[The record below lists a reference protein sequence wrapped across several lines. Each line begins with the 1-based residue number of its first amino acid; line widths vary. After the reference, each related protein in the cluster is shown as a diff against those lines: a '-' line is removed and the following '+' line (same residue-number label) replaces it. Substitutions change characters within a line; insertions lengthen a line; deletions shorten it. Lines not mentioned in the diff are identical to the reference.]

1 MSYIVPG
8 TGVLWY
14 FRTDAEQRMKL
25 LGTPLD
31 CMMKFKMLEEK
42 RALSQ
47 GLEISLIPNKL
58 RGIDDFEPWFY
69 SQFSKLKYKSVHIGD
84 MEPEFLT
91 SSKCISEKLDILSKM
106 LKDLEVDTVIIHAHH
121 FQHEPIKV
129 KKVLDAFLP
138 HVEIYIENNGFGSG
152 CGSRVDDLIQIF
164 NDCPEF
170 KLCLDIC
177 HIKDHENFTF
187 DDFVSV
193 DALRDRIKQIHFS
206 YSSRL
211 EKENLYANKGY
222 INYDPHHALWSIIGK
237 TPSSKT
243 KEFIRQYP
251 VILEGVIPREDS
263 NLAYLKKEVELLDS

>member
-14 FRTDAEQRMKL
+14 FCTDAEQRMKL

-31 CMMKFKMLEEK
+31 CMMKFRILEEK
-42 RALSQ
+42 KALSQ
-47 GLEISLIPNKL
+47 GLEIFLMPNKL

-84 MEPEFLT
+84 MEQEFLIR
-91 SSKCISEKLDILSKM
+91 SRGISEKLDILSRM
-106 LKDLEVDTVIIHAHH
+106 LKGLEVDTVIIHAHH

-129 KKVLDAFLP
+129 KRVLNALLP
-138 HVEIYIENNGFGSG
+138 HVEIYIENNGFESGYGS
-152 CGSRVDDLIQIF
+152 CVDDLIQIF

-187 DDFVSV
+187 DDFVLV

-211 EKENLYANKGY
+211 DKENLYAKKGY

-237 TPSSKT
+237 IPSRKT

-263 NLAYLKKEVELLDS
+263 NLTYLKKEVELLDS